1 MINFINQN
9 WTIMSEIALNFLPL
23 SNSQFSISVFKKK
36 VLADEKKWDDNI
48 RQYKLPYNLNNSEY
62 EKFWVSFEEFADSK
76 KITTDTFT
84 NVELTKWYLFYVL
97 KKKLEEAKIEF
108 ELSKE
113 NINQFRIYIIT
124 EKINGKGKKSIWM
137 EPYYLKVKNEFGFL
151 VDYKFIKDQN
161 TPFDKNIQRLSLSLD
176 DNYQTNKNFYIEKYR
191 YIQKFLREQF
201 TNVNDIF
208 ISTEFE
214 KINFESL
221 RIKNYIFINGDQ
233 DKSQFKGLMERGAYK
248 EVINNSQL
256 QYIYLLKKET
266 TQYANDLIKALNG
279 IKYLTFK
286 GLNKIGLP
294 LQTRDNTKSIILDD
308 YNNINTTLENNLPE
322 TNNYIIISIFPSKE
336 ENFYYELKNYC
347 LNKNIPLQTVHIE
360 TIANENK
367 LKWSVSGIALQIFT
381 KLGGVP
387 WIVQT
392 QNNNC
397 LIVGIGQSIERTEQK
412 ISRFFAYSVLLEASG
427 KFLKIEPIADTK
439 TKDDFLIAVADNVKR
454 IIDENTNFQRIIFH
468 VPEKIRN
475 ETVKK
480 IKDILKNSPQKVEL
494 YILRINDDSKFFG
507 YDLNNNSMV
516 PYESSY
522 ILLSDS
528 EFLVWTEGL
537 NYQNPKPLKR
547 YGNPL
552 YIQFFYTN
560 QQSYDKKLLLQDI
573 LNLSGANYRGFN
585 AKALPVSLY
594 YPKLMSNFYKH
605 FKEINIDQISIGTDK
620 LWFI

>member
-97 KKKLEEAKIEF
+97 KKRLEEAKIEF

-522 ILLSDS
+522 IRLSDS